1 MIRTLDTAVAP
12 QRLADRE
19 LRHLLEGFIGRRVP
33 RAEVDDL
40 VQTVLC
46 DALAARRA
54 PTGHEDLRRWL
65 VGIARHKIADH
76 YRTAGRE
83 HPTDSPQVTVEPAPH
98 ESRAMV
104 QWAEQAAQTEFA
116 PAQTLSWMAREGE
129 GESLAAI
136 AAEEQIPAARVRQRV
151 SRLRRTLKQRW
162 AAELSVAVVV
172 VLAVFGAWQWW
183 TGSDRPRALR
193 SAPVIVPDAVVTE
206 AGTLRREG
214 LRACDQAH
222 WQHCLELL
230 DRARELDPRGDQAP
244 AIGAARRRAAAGI
257 EPPAAAPSDEAPND
271 GAPTATPSTTPTT
284 PALTSDLSDPPT
296 PPSGGPR
303 GKLDKA
309 TKPAK

>member
-1 MIRTLDTAVAP
+1 MTRPLDTAVAP

-54 PTGHEDLRRWL
+54 PNSHEDLRRWL

-83 HPTDSPQVTVEPAPH
+83 HPTDNPQVMVEPPPY
-98 ESRAMV
+98 ETRAMV
-104 QWAEQAAQTEFA
+104 HWAEGAAKTEFA
-116 PAQTLSWMAREGE
+116 PAQTLGWMAREGE
-129 GESLAAI
+129 GESLATI
-136 AAEEQIPAARVRQRV
+136 AAEEQIPAARIRQRV
-151 SRLRRTLKQRW
+151 SRMRRTLKQRW
-162 AAELSVAVVV
+162 AAELAVAVVV

-183 TGSDRPRALR
+183 TGGDRPRALR
-193 SAPVIVPDAVVTE
+193 SAPIIVPDAAVTE
-206 AGTLRREG
+206 AGSLRREG
-214 LRACDQAH
+214 LRACDQTR

-230 DRARELDPRGDQAP
+230 DRARELDPSGDRAP
-244 AIGAARRRAAAGI
+244 AIGAARQRAAAGI
-257 EPPAAAPSDEAPND
+257 APSTPAPSDS
-271 GAPTATPSTTPTT
+271 APTAAPSTTPTA
-284 PALTSDLSDPPT
+284 PAPSAARTSDLSEPPT
-296 PPSGGPR
+296 PPSGGR
-303 GKLDKA
+303 TGKLDKA